1 MGKNRQERYKYETAD
16 ASLYKVLQQ
25 RALQHRNYPT
35 QAEAVL
41 WEYLKGNRLEAK
53 FRRQHLIGQYIPDF
67 VCLSKQL
74 IIEVDGGYH
83 FIGDQIISDE
93 QRTAYLESFGY
104 HVIRFTN
111 EEVLTDTQNVLQKI
125 RHIMNHLNEQNKQQT
140 VQDTKSADK
149 APLLGRGGGR
159 PSSRLIIFSAPSGSG
174 KSTIVNWLMQ
184 EHPELKLAFS
194 ISCTSRKPRGTERD
208 GVEYFFVSPQEF
220 RERIDNDEF
229 LEYEEVYEDR
239 FYGTLKTQVDNQL
252 KAGQN
257 VVFDVDVKGGVNIK
271 RFYGDRALS
280 IFIQPPSID
289 ELRRRL
295 ESRAT
300 DAPQVIEDRL
310 NKAAYELTFASQFDK
325 VVVNDDLDKAKT
337 ETLQIIQEFLKH

>member
-16 ASLYKVLQQ
+16 ASLYKVLQE

-41 WEYLKGNRLEAK
+41 WEYLKGNRLGAK
-53 FRRQHLIGQYIPDF
+53 FRRQHPIGQYIPDF

-93 QRTAYLESFGY
+93 QRTAHLESFGY

-111 EEVLTDTQNVLQKI
+111 EEGLTDTQNVLQKI

-140 VQDTKSADK
+140 VQNTTSTDK

>member
-41 WEYLKGNRLEAK
+41 WEYLKGNRLGAK

-83 FIGDQIISDE
+83 FIGDQPSSDE

-140 VQDTKSADK
+140 VQNTTSTDK
-149 APLLGRGGGR
+149 APLLRRGGGR
-159 PSSRLIIFSAPSGSG
+159 PQSRLIIFSAPSGSG

-194 ISCTSRKPRGTERD
+194 ISCTSRHPRGTERD

-220 RERIDNDEF
+220 RKRIDNDEF

-239 FYGTLKTQVDNQL
+239 FYGTLKTQVNNQL

-257 VVFDVDVKGGVNIK
+257 VVFDVDVKGGINIK

-337 ETLQIIQEFLKH
+337 ETLQIIQEFLRN

>member
-1 MGKNRQERYKYETAD
+1 MYFGIEGKD
-16 ASLYKVLQQ
+16 IFMVL
-25 RALQHRNYPT
+25 A
-35 QAEAVL
+35 
-41 WEYLKGNRLEAK
+41 
-53 FRRQHLIGQYIPDF
+53 
-67 VCLSKQL
+67 
-74 IIEVDGGYH
+74 
-83 FIGDQIISDE
+83 
-93 QRTAYLESFGY
+93 
-104 HVIRFTN
+104 
-111 EEVLTDTQNVLQKI
+111 DTQNVLQKI

-140 VQDTKSADK
+140 VQNTTSTDK
-149 APLLGRGGGR
+149 APLLSRGGGR
-159 PSSRLIIFSAPSGSG
+159 PQSRLIIFSAPSGSG

-194 ISCTSRKPRGTERD
+194 ISCTSRQPRGTERD

-220 RERIDNDEF
+220 RKRIDNNEF

-257 VVFDVDVKGGVNIK
+257 VVFDVDVKGGINIK

-337 ETLQIIQEFLKH
+337 ETLQIIQEFLRH